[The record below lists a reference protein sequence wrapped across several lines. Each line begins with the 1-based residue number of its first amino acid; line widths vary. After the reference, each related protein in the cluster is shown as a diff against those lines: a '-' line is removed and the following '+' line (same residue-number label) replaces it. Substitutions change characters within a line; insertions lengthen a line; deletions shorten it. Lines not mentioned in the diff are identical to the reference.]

1 MKTKYVIFLIV
12 FFLVINVP
20 IYIWMNLKFQ
30 KEQRLKQQE
39 LDKLQELQ
47 ELYIAG
53 GTGTIFRIRHSL

>member
-1 MKTKYVIFLIV
+1 
-12 FFLVINVP
+12 
-20 IYIWMNLKFQ
+20 MNLKFQ